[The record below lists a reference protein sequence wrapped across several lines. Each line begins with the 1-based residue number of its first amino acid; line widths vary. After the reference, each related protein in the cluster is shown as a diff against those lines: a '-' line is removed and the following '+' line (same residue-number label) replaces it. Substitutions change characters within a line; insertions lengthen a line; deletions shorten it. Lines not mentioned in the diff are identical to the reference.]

1 MATPAE
7 LDELIN
13 QHFMFEATNDVDGV
27 VGSLDQSFTHEVFPM
42 TRGTVT
48 DRGEVRDFY
57 SWLFDNVNGTGVTPL
72 KRYYGENFLID
83 ETVWH
88 GDVED
93 GAPLGCPGM
102 SGPVSFRMLHVF
114 EVNEGK
120 ITKEQV
126 WCDLAELQKQLSKK

>member
-13 QHFMFEATNDVDGV
+13 QHFMFEATNNVDGV
-27 VGSLDQSFTHEVFPM
+27 VGSLGGNFTHEVFPM
-42 TRGTVT
+42 TQGTITEKDKVQ
-48 DRGEVRDFY
+48 DFY
-57 SWLFDNVNGTGVTPL
+57 QWLFDNVNGTGVTPL
-72 KRYYGENFLID
+72 KRYYGDDFLID

-88 GDVED
+88 GEVVD
-93 GAPLGCPGM
+93 GAPLGCEGM

-114 EVNEGK
+114 EVQDGK

-126 WCDLAELQKQLSKK
+126 WCDLAEIQKQLSKK